1 MSNAS
6 ALRSAAV
13 IPRVSPL
20 DAAAVE
26 ELPVTISE
34 FKEAEGLPAWVDVS
48 GFGWGGAAGCW
59 ACVYSIQVTWEE
71 MSGEKIR

>member
-20 DAAAVE
+20 DAAAAVE

-48 GFGWGGAAGCW
+48 GLG
-59 ACVYSIQVTWEE
+59 
-71 MSGEKIR
+71 

>member
-48 GFGWGGAAGCW
+48 GLG
-59 ACVYSIQVTWEE
+59 
-71 MSGEKIR
+71 